1 MEGGEKEP
9 ADGFIVRLAYRP
21 PLDWRSLLDF
31 FRRRAI
37 SGVEVVDGDA
47 YRRTIEWEGDVGT
60 LEISPV
66 PRQSRLEL
74 RVLARSAGRLADVVP
89 RVRRMFDLDSDPLD
103 IDAALGGDPLLR
115 RLVRS
120 RPGLRVPGAWD
131 AFETAVR
138 AILGQQ
144 VTIRAATTL
153 CGRLVRRF
161 GRPTDD
167 PGRGL
172 THVFPKPEAL
182 AQAKLEGI
190 GLTRARA
197 DTLSR
202 LARSVATGEL
212 RLDSA
217 RGLEDAVRRL
227 DAIPGIGEWTAQYI
241 AMRAFGEPDAFPVGD
256 LGLRRALADG
266 GSLPTAAELARRA
279 EAWRPWRAYGAI
291 HLLTSESTNGAR
303 R

>member
-1 MEGGEKEP
+1 M
-9 ADGFIVRLAYRP
+9 DGLVVRLAYRP
-21 PLDWRSLLDF
+21 PLDWRGLLEF

-37 SGVEVVDGDA
+37 RGVEVVEGET
-47 YRRTIEWEGDVGT
+47 YRRTIEWEGEAGT
-60 LEISPV
+60 LEVSPV
-66 PRQSRLEL
+66 PRRRKLEL
-74 RVLARSAGRLADVVP
+74 RVIAGSAGRLADVVP
-89 RVRRMFDLDSDPLD
+89 RVRRLFDLDSDPLD
-103 IDAALGGDPLLR
+103 IDAVLGRDPLLR
-115 RLVRS
+115 KLVRS

-144 VTIRAATTL
+144 VTVRAATTL

-161 GRPTDD
+161 GRPIDD

-172 THVFPKPEAL
+172 THVFPRPQAL

-202 LARSVATGEL
+202 LARSVASGEL
-212 RLDSA
+212 RLDST
-217 RGLEDAVRRL
+217 RGLEDAVSRL
-227 DAIPGIGEWTAQYI
+227 AAIPGIGEWTAQYI

-266 GSLPTAAELARRA
+266 GSLPTTAELARRA
-279 EAWRPWRAYGAI
+279 EAWRPWRAYAAI
-291 HLLTSESTNGAR
+291 HLWTSETTNGDR
-303 R
+303 P